1 MIFHADQLPDRVAR
15 TESGDFLY
23 FSGTAYLGIPHDPGF
38 RQLLAEGMARYGTNY
53 GSSRTGNLRLRVYE
67 QAEAHLAQ
75 WAGSPAALLMSS
87 GFLAGQLLVAWL
99 HQWLATDPQVG
110 VLYAPQTHPA
120 VWSGH
125 ETGELASWADWAERA
140 VAHINASP
148 RPQFVVVANSVDSI
162 RGQYL
167 SFEWLRQLR
176 PDKQVTL
183 LADDSHG
190 FGLLGPTGGGSY
202 GLLPDLPHVRR
213 VVLASLAK
221 ACGVP
226 AGVVLGPPDVLDQL
240 RAMPFYA
247 GASPSAPAYLYAL
260 VHAQSVYERNL
271 AQLRH
276 HIADLAQ
283 RVASLGLF
291 SHSPGYPVFFTE
303 RNDLYP
309 HLLARQ
315 ILVSSFPYPRADA
328 PPITRVVL
336 SSLHTAADLARLAGA
351 VGELGQMPS

>member
-15 TESGDFLY
+15 TESGEFLY
-23 FSGTAYLGIPHDPGF
+23 FSGTAYLGIPHDAGF
-38 RQLLAEGMARYGTNY
+38 RQLLAEGMARYGTNF

-67 QAEAHLAQ
+67 AAEAHLAQ

-99 HQWLATDPQVG
+99 RQWLATDPQVG

-120 VWSGH
+120 LWSGH
-125 ETGELASWADWAERA
+125 ETDALASWADWTAQA

-148 RPQFVVVANSVDSI
+148 LPQFVVVANSVDSI
-162 RGQYL
+162 RGQHH
-167 SFEWLRQLR
+167 SFAWLRDLR
-176 PDKQVTL
+176 PDKMVTL

-190 FGLLGPTGGGSY
+190 FGLLGPTGGGSHS
-202 GLLPDLPHVRR
+202 LLPDLPQVRR

-221 ACGVP
+221 ACGIP
-226 AGVVLGPPDVLDQL
+226 AGVVLGPPDLLAQL

-247 GASPSAPAYLYAL
+247 GASPSPPAYLYAL
-260 VHAQSVYERNL
+260 GRAQDVYAHNL
-271 AQLRH
+271 ARLRH
-276 HIADLAQ
+276 NVAHLAQ
-283 RVASLGLF
+283 QVAGLGLF
-291 SHSPGYPVFFTE
+291 SHSPDYPVFFTE

-315 ILVSSFPYPRADA
+315 ILVSSFPYPRAEA
-328 PPITRVVL
+328 PPITRVVV
-336 SSLHTAADLARLAGA
+336 SSLHTPADLARLAGA
-351 VGELGQMPS
+351 VGELSI